1 MSVSF
6 ELHAVTRADV
16 GKGASRRLRRD
27 NKVPAIVYGHH
38 TTPTSL
44 TLEHNKVV
52 QALAHEAFYSH
63 ILTLHVGGVAEKVVL
78 KAVHR
83 HPYKPIILHMD
94 FQRVSAN
101 EKITMHVPLH
111 FMNEDK
117 APGIADGGI
126 FTKQLTDLEVRCLP
140 GDLPEYIEV
149 DCASLAMDQILHLS
163 DLSLPKGIELVAMSH
178 GAASHDYPVVSIHHP
193 HIVKEDEEKPAVTA
207 SEAEADHEGEAS
219 SEGSE
224 NA

>member
-1 MSVSF
+1 MEYIMSVSF
-6 ELHAVTRADV
+6 ELHAVTRTDV

-38 TTPTSL
+38 TEPTSL

-52 QALAHEAFYSH
+52 HALAHEAFYSH

-83 HPYKPIILHMD
+83 HPYKPVVLHMD
-94 FQRVSAN
+94 FQRVSAT
-101 EKITMHVPLH
+101 EKIIMHVPLH
-111 FMNEDK
+111 FINEDK
-117 APGIADGGI
+117 APGMADEGI
-126 FTKQLTDLEVRCLP
+126 LTKQLTDVEVRCFP

-149 DCASLAMDQILHLS
+149 DCAHLAMDQILHLS

-193 HIVKEDEEKPAVTA
+193 HVVKEDEEKSAVA
-207 SEAEADHEGEAS
+207 AAPEAAVGDE
-219 SEGSE
+219 EGSE